1 MRRKKGCCPNS
12 SVMFSKDLSDWWIHN
27 DIQYI
32 DLMVK
37 ETQCFYFLFFMFFY
51 AWCLSLFI
59 MSRTTMSRTCCNFS
73 QAVSCSKN
81 ALDLGFLAFEKPI
94 EALPK
99 PKRTKR
105 TNLWR
110 LETARNWNFWNFE
123 TWFSFEH
130 FGCWALM
137 NQEFLLPKYANHF
150 GWGTWCNSQTAM
162 TPWTFRDL
170 VWMRFPRCLGVVLSV
185 ADGGFCVFG
194 VRFGYPNRLPVD
206 WFIG

>member
-1 MRRKKGCCPNS
+1 
-12 SVMFSKDLSDWWIHN
+12 
-27 DIQYI
+27 
-32 DLMVK
+32 
-37 ETQCFYFLFFMFFY
+37 
-51 AWCLSLFI
+51 
-59 MSRTTMSRTCCNFS
+59 
-73 QAVSCSKN
+73 
-81 ALDLGFLAFEKPI
+81 LDLGFLAFEKPI

-150 GWGTWCNSQTAM
+150 GWGTWCNSQTA
-162 TPWTFRDL
+162 TWLLELFVTSCGCDSQGAW
-170 VWMRFPRCLGVVLSV
+170 VWFWNILSV

-194 VRFGYPNRLPVD
+194 VRFGYPNRLGSPPSASWLVYRL
-206 WFIG
+206 IETRR

>member
-1 MRRKKGCCPNS
+1 MLSKQFCNVLERFEWLVNS
-12 SVMFSKDLSDWWIHN
+12 QWHSVYWLDGQRNTVFFL
-27 DIQYI
+27 
-32 DLMVK
+32 
-37 ETQCFYFLFFMFFY
+37 YFLCIMFIIKNNHEQNLLQFL
-51 AWCLSLFI
+51 AGCELLSTPWTSDFLH
-59 MSRTTMSRTCCNFS
+59 
-73 QAVSCSKN
+73 SKN
-81 ALDLGFLAFEKPI
+81 RSKLCRS
-94 EALPK
+94 
-99 PKRTKR
+99 KRTKR

>member
-1 MRRKKGCCPNS
+1 
-12 SVMFSKDLSDWWIHN
+12 MFSKDLSDWWIHN

-110 LETARNWNFWNFE
+110 LETARNWNFWKLWDMIF
-123 TWFSFEH
+123 F
-130 FGCWALM
+130 
-137 NQEFLLPKYANHF
+137 
-150 GWGTWCNSQTAM
+150 
-162 TPWTFRDL
+162 WTFRMLSIDESRVFAAKVCKSL
-170 VWMRFPRCLGVVLSV
+170 WMRHLMQFTDSHDSLNFSWPRVDAIPKVPGC
-185 ADGGFCVFG
+185 GFECG
-194 VRFGYPNRLPVD
+194 RWRFLCFWSQIWIP
-206 WFIG
+206 